1 MDKSNRRSG
10 FSIGYL
16 LISTLSVFAVSSR
29 LTLARVPDSPRE
41 PITLVQN
48 DSSRE
53 GDAVLQGSNG
63 NYTGRVTV
71 RGPLT
76 TIWAVLTDYDNFSN
90 FMPNVIESRLLQ
102 SEGNIKFFEQVQL
115 FQILLASRK
124 ARVKLEVT
132 EKPRQLIQFR
142 VVEGEVKSLKGS
154 WKIERRS
161 GDLYLLTHQVSVEP
175 DIRSDF
181 NRKLFYAVY
190 EDTLERTLT
199 AVKQEVD
206 KRSGR

>member
-181 NRKLFYAVY
+181 NRQLFYAVY